1 MPGLIATQGVCGAH
15 AVQLA
20 RDTLDTLAQQTH
32 EVWSRELAV
41 HTNRIVQAMGSD
53 IGQVEFDEDLN
64 LALVQRGQR
73 MSGSEAR
80 QALSTGARDLLHL
93 ACRLA
98 LARFLSGG
106 GLDLPLILDDPFAHC
121 DDPRTI
127 KGMNVLLDSIAPD
140 HQVILLACQRSRYD
154 WLRQQLPA
162 PDRIRMLAL
171 EDRV

>member
-1 MPGLIATQGVCGAH
+1 MTISPGPGW
-15 AVQLA
+15 A
-20 RDTLDTLAQQTH
+20 RGNRHSTWLD
-32 EVWSRELAV
+32 S
-41 HTNRIVQAMGSD
+41 S
-53 IGQVEFDEDLN
+53 
-64 LALVQRGQR
+64 
-73 MSGSEAR
+73 
-80 QALSTGARDLLHL
+80 
-93 ACRLA
+93 